1 MFEFLAL
8 HSWNMHRNFSSNIL
22 PSMYWR
28 NDGII
33 QLSLSWAKYLTLH
46 PVKARF
52 KYFFVY
58 FREQQ
63 VVQIVTCNL
72 WWWPCYL
79 LLLKY
84 DKIFDI
90 TGFELLLKPN
100 TKSEAANMKKLNR
113 DLLFIAYSLSSRAWI
128 LMNIVLLFHGI
139 FFKLQFQELW
149 TNLKGICFFLV
160 LILQISIFW
169 STWLTLV
176 ALK

>member
-1 MFEFLAL
+1 
-8 HSWNMHRNFSSNIL
+8 
-22 PSMYWR
+22 MYWR

-84 DKIFDI
+84 DKIFDTT
-90 TGFELLLKPN
+90 TGFELLLEPN
-100 TKSEAANMKKLNR
+100 TRSDAANMKKLNQ

-160 LILQISIFW
+160 LILQILIFW
-169 STWLTLV
+169 STCLTLV
-176 ALK
+176 ALIGMSTRLFPH

>member
-1 MFEFLAL
+1 
-8 HSWNMHRNFSSNIL
+8 
-22 PSMYWR
+22 MYWR

-84 DKIFDI
+84 DKIFD
-90 TGFELLLKPN
+90 TTTRFELHLKPN
-100 TKSEAANMKKLNR
+100 TKSEAANMKELNR

-128 LMNIVLLFHGI
+128 LMYIVLLFHGI
-139 FFKLQFQELW
+139 FLKLQFQELW
-149 TNLKGICFFLV
+149 TNLKDTYFL
-160 LILQISIFW
+160 W
-169 STWLTLV
+169 S
-176 ALK
+176 

>member
-1 MFEFLAL
+1 M
-8 HSWNMHRNFSSNIL
+8 
-22 PSMYWR
+22 
-28 NDGII
+28 
-33 QLSLSWAKYLTLH
+33 
-46 PVKARF
+46 KARF

-58 FREQQ
+58 FSEQQ

-84 DKIFDI
+84 DKIFDT

-100 TKSEAANMKKLNR
+100 TWSEAANMKKLNQ

-128 LMNIVLLFHGI
+128 LMNTVLLFHGI

-149 TNLKGICFFLV
+149 TNFKGTYLYIRPEKIAIFPGLNSSNSDFLEHMSYSSGPYKSMSPSLLIPPKNLAHMRFFN
-160 LILQISIFW
+160 
-169 STWLTLV
+169 
-176 ALK
+176 

>member
-1 MFEFLAL
+1 
-8 HSWNMHRNFSSNIL
+8 
-22 PSMYWR
+22 MYWR

-84 DKIFDI
+84 DKIFDTI

-100 TKSEAANMKKLNR
+100 TRFDAANMKKIEPGSS
-113 DLLFIAYSLSSRAWI
+113 FYSLFAWI

-149 TNLKGICFFLV
+149 TNFKGNYFL
-160 LILQISIFW
+160 W
-169 STWLTLV
+169 S
-176 ALK
+176 

>member
-1 MFEFLAL
+1 
-8 HSWNMHRNFSSNIL
+8 
-22 PSMYWR
+22 MYWR

-33 QLSLSWAKYLTLH
+33 QLSLHEPNTWLCTLWR
-46 PVKARF
+46 PDLSI
-52 KYFFVY
+52 FFVY
-58 FREQQ
+58 FSEQQ

-84 DKIFDI
+84 DKIFDT

-100 TKSEAANMKKLNR
+100 TWSEAANMKKLNR

-128 LMNIVLLFHGI
+128 LMNTVLLFPGI

-149 TNLKGICFFLV
+149 TNLKGTYI
-160 LILQISIFW
+160 
-169 STWLTLV
+169 
-176 ALK
+176 